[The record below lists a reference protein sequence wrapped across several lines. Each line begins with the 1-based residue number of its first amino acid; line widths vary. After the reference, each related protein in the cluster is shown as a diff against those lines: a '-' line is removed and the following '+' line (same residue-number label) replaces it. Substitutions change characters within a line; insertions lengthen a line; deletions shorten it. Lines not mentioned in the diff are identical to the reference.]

1 MDFLAKSDVLGILET
16 IEVYIQYNGPRLLS
30 CKNQA
35 GQVFVALWAEEDDD
49 ADLWLYMLVSLDRLE
64 SVRTGKISLHQAFSE
79 PENGFLYELNYTHVD
94 SEWQTKQVSAA
105 EINQSYLPLADTFLA
120 CDPITFPQSGFM
132 KSTHN
137 KIERETV
144 A

>member
-35 GQVFVALWAEEDDD
+35 GQVFAALWAEEDDD

-64 SVRTGKISLHQAFSE
+64 SMRTGKISLHQAFSE
-79 PENGFLYELNYTHVD
+79 PENGFLYELNYTHAD
-94 SEWQTKQVSAA
+94 SEWLTRQISVA
-105 EINQSYLPLADTFLA
+105 EIDQNYLPLADTFLT
-120 CDPITFPQSGFM
+120 CDPINFPQSDFV
-132 KSTHN
+132 KSTHSTTQ
-137 KIERETV
+137 RETV

>member
-64 SVRTGKISLHQAFSE
+64 SMRTGKISLHQAFSE
-79 PENGFLYELNYTHVD
+79 PENGSLYELNYTHSD
-94 SEWQTKQVSAA
+94 SEWHTKQISVA
-105 EINQSYLPLADTFLA
+105 EIDQNYLPLADTFLT
-120 CDPITFPQSGFM
+120 CDPITFSQSDFV
-132 KSTHN
+132 KSTHSTTQ
-137 KIERETV
+137 RETV

>member
-1 MDFLAKSDVLGILET
+1 MDFLAKSDVLGILEM
-16 IEVYIQYNGPRLLS
+16 IEVYIQYNGPRLLA

-35 GQVFVALWAEEDDD
+35 GQVFVALWADEDDD

-79 PENGFLYELNYTHVD
+79 PENGSLYELNYTHAD
-94 SEWQTKQVSAA
+94 SEWRTRQISVA
-105 EINQSYLPLADTFLA
+105 EIDQNYLPLADTFLT
-120 CDPITFPQSGFM
+120 CDPINFPQSGFM